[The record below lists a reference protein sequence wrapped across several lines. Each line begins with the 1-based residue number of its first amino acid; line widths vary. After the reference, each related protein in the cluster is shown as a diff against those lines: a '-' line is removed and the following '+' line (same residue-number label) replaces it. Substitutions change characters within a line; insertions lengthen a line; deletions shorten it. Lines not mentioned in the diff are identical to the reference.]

1 MMMMMMVMVMMF
13 VQEEK
18 DDEERQ
24 KNDVQ
29 ESRFVPQ
36 CKPPFCS
43 PAPASH
49 SKMAPGSS
57 REKDPQKTSA
67 FR

>member
-1 MMMMMMVMVMMF
+1 MMMMMMVMLMMF
-13 VQEEK
+13 AQEEK

-29 ESRFVPQ
+29 ESRFVAQ

-49 SKMAPGSS
+49 NKMAPGSS
-57 REKDPQKTSA
+57 REKAPQKTSA